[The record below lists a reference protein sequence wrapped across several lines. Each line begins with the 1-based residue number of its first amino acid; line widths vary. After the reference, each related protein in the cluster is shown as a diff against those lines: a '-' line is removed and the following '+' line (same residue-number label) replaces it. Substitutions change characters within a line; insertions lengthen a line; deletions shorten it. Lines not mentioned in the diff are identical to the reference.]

1 MKILVDI
8 KKQLGAGRRVFNLEV
23 SFASDKDVVVLF
35 GPSGA
40 GKSLTLQAIAGLM
53 TPEAGRIVVG
63 ERVLFDAARQ
73 ITIPARH
80 RDIGYVFQDYALFP
94 HLTVAKNVAFGLQRT
109 WPWRLAQPD
118 RRRLEEVLEVLELAP
133 LRDSL
138 PRDLSGGQRQ
148 RVALARALIRRPQLL
163 LLDEPFSALDAP
175 LRNRTRQELLRLRER
190 FKQPMVLITHDP
202 EDVAALAQTVVVY
215 DSGRVSQV
223 SAPEDEEG
231 QLAADGTGAAAE
243 EKVAKAISLCGY
255 CSVSKLLP

>member
-8 KKQLGAGRRVFNLEV
+8 KKQLGTGRRVFNLEV
-23 SFASDKDVVVLF
+23 SFTSDQDVVVLF

-40 GKSLTLQAIAGLM
+40 GKSLTLQAMAGLM
-53 TPEAGRIVVG
+53 TPDVGRIVVG
-63 ERVLFDAARQ
+63 ERVLFDSSRH

-118 RRRLEEVLEVLELAP
+118 WWRLEEVLDALELAP

-148 RVALARALIRRPQLL
+148 RVALARALIRRPKLL

-175 LRNRTRQELLRLRER
+175 LRNRTRQELLRLQER
-190 FKQPMVLITHDP
+190 FNLPVVLITHDP

-215 DSGRVSQV
+215 DSGRVSRV
-223 SAPEDEEG
+223 RALRDEENL
-231 QLAADGTGAAAE
+231 LATGGTTAEAE
-243 EKVAKAISLCGY
+243 EKVSMAISRRRFGMNM
-255 CSVSKLLP
+255 